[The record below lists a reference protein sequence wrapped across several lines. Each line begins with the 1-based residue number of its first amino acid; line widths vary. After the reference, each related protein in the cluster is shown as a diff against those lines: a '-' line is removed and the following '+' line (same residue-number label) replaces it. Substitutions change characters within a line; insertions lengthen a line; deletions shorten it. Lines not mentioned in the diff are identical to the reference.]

1 MVRGSLSP
9 LALRK
14 DAVKFFGKSISEQFN
29 VGETTVEK
37 ISQFEFPEKWIVR
50 NDDWAECIRG
60 TQYHLTGIA
69 IRVLLDA
76 FLYLLGYRPIEWTPE
91 EKAAWEEKKRE
102 FNSTRS
108 CAVETSKDRLIE
120 FGFTEAEIAALF
132 SANFRM
138 DMNTAAHSMEARTM
152 VFLLKNMRIKAVYR
166 NALEKVF
173 AFICG
178 VKMNEVAPD
187 SNLVITT
194 TGVSM
199 EESGYDW
206 LFEETTDQ
214 GIGNCY

>member
-14 DAVKFFGKSISEQFN
+14 DAVKSFGKSISEQFN
-29 VGETTVEK
+29 VGE
-37 ISQFEFPEKWIVR
+37 
-50 NDDWAECIRG
+50 
-60 TQYHLTGIA
+60 
-69 IRVLLDA
+69 
-76 FLYLLGYRPIEWTPE
+76 TPE

-108 CAVETSKDRLIE
+108 CTVETSKDRLIE
-120 FGFTEAEIAALF
+120 FGFTEAEIAGLF

-173 AFICG
+173 EFVCS
-178 VKMNEVAPD
+178 D
-187 SNLVITT
+187 
-194 TGVSM
+194 
-199 EESGYDW
+199 GYK
-206 LFEETTDQ
+206 Q
-214 GIGNCY
+214 IN